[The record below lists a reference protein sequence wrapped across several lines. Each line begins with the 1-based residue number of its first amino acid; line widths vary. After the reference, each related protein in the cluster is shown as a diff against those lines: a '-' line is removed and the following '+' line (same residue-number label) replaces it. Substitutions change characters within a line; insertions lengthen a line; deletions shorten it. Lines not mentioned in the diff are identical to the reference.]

1 MSQLIEPTTKDN
13 ATACMAASEAPSTPL
28 QNELAYEKPIVRTL
42 TQRDLLSAVKKGSKF
57 PARGFAG

>member
-1 MSQLIEPTTKDN
+1 MSRSIELTSVSIEEAGST
-13 ATACMAASEAPSTPL
+13 ATGPPGPR
-28 QNELAYEKPIVRTL
+28 QDELAYEGPIVRTL

>member
-1 MSQLIEPTTKDN
+1 MSRSIQLTPVSIAETGSN
-13 ATACMAASEAPSTPL
+13 ATGPPAPR
-28 QNELAYEKPIVRTL
+28 QDELAYEGPTVRTL